1 MGEPND
7 DEDHAI
13 TTMIMVMV
21 MIKVDETYE

>member
-1 MGEPND
+1 MDEPNH

-21 MIKVDETYE
+21 LIKADETYE